1 MVDFLTPVEGSI
13 ICSLPWPTPEFTH
26 FYLVKSLQFWLL
38 GKPWPEKQSTGCAF
52 ALELEECWKGHEVGP
67 APFVGQKCGQLF
79 EVFKWNLFFR
89 FHHTFIHLQ
98 TPQTKRVDP
107 SLRQNEKRIPPKK
120 NTRMKYFFGQ
130 SRQGL
135 TWPTMGALPAPFLM
149 GLGYSQGFVF
159 SLAI

>member
-1 MVDFLTPVEGSI
+1 MDSFSSKTNFLVDKWRILTSWLLEMVDFLTPVEGSI

-89 FHHTFIHLQ
+89 DFTTLSFTYKRPKQNGLIRHCDKMKKESHRKK
-98 TPQTKRVDP
+98 TP
-107 SLRQNEKRIPPKK
+107 
-120 NTRMKYFFGQ
+120 
-130 SRQGL
+130 
-135 TWPTMGALPAPFLM
+135 
-149 GLGYSQGFVF
+149 GFW
-159 SLAI
+159 